1 MRWQERVA
9 ARTHFRELR
18 DSRRAARGKPTSLFM
33 SAMNKFRVEKAK
45 EYSGRC
51 AVPEYLICPLSG
63 ELMTDPVTIA
73 TGKVSSI
80 VVALLFAFS
89 LF

>member
-1 MRWQERVA
+1 
-9 ARTHFRELR
+9 
-18 DSRRAARGKPTSLFM
+18 M

-63 ELMTDPVTIA
+63 ELITDPVTIA